1 MRGRGEGLNAGAV
14 FAFGKTRFA
23 ETGPSRFWFRD
34 DAVPTCLACGDE
46 HTAVVTDDGAVY
58 AAGGNGEGQLGLGDT
73 DDRDSFH
80 RLGAFSPRDP
90 VRQLAAGVHTSAAL
104 TEDGELYTFG
114 EPEHGKLGLPDPLL
128 PNHRAPQRVP
138 GIPERVRRAAC
149 GGGHTVALTE
159 RGAVYAFGLG
169 QCGQLGLGT
178 FLFETPEPR
187 AVERL
192 RGQKIGFVSC
202 GENHTAL
209 LTDAG
214 RLFTFGDGRHGKLGL
229 GVDNFTNRFF
239 PALCRDFLKF
249 TVRLVACGG
258 CHTLVFATPRPG
270 AAEEESEFEELR
282 EPGLGTT
289 ALHRSLSARVR
300 RREREQPPGPASAPP
315 PGSAPFRAS
324 ADFSGRSSP
333 GSDFYCEDKT
343 NRETETNFSA
353 AGSENPCDAAA
364 EILNT
369 VNICGFR
376 RGPRGSRFPVDVSV
390 RAWTS
395 VPRGRECASV
405 DLNPTWTCVCERGPQ
420 SHVDV
425 RVQACISVPRGR
437 ECERGPQFPV
447 DSPDFAEEA
456 ADRQHLADGV
466 FTVRPAAVTGAISDV
481 DVDGGVDGLQKRE
494 PEPEN
499 VEDGAAETGET
510 EETGA
515 DEVDD
520 VVDGAES
527 GKSDLFSVDS
537 RDRDVDSGSGGSE
550 CEESERD
557 LVSDSEADAEGES
570 RSEEPPKPVAAGR
583 GHDEKDGGHGDDE
596 KDGGHGDDKKDGGHG
611 EDADVETGCGLW
623 FAGKGAE
630 RESGGEA
637 AAGVQGAKYDVGYE
651 QLSGIPEEQEGG
663 GDEERGAEPSADVSA
678 EEDQLTPEPGDSDEQ
693 SGAPNFVEEEEEEKR
708 EKWEGRGGGGGGT
721 VDAFDGG
728 DPDDA
733 VKEAEGVGLT
743 PRDLREYN
751 ENPKGHL
758 CGRVKS
764 ISSEILGG
772 GEAVSRPK
780 KVSLFNRV
788 PSAREPLPEL
798 KPIGDQKT
806 VKTDNTAA
814 AALTAV
820 GDGKSRSCTVL

>member
-1 MRGRGEGLNAGAV
+1 S
-14 FAFGKTRFA
+14 K
-23 ETGPSRFWFRD
+23 
-34 DAVPTCLACGDE
+34 PTCVKALKREKVRLAACGRN
-46 HTAVVTDDGAVY
+46 HTLVCTDDGAVY

-104 TEDGELYTFG
+104 TDF
-114 EPEHGKLGLPDPLL
+114 PVHW
-128 PNHRAPQRVP
+128 
-138 GIPERVRRAAC
+138 
-149 GGGHTVALTE
+149 HT
-159 RGAVYAFGLG
+159 
-169 QCGQLGLGT
+169 Q
-178 FLFETPEPR
+178 
-187 AVERL
+187 
-192 RGQKIGFVSC
+192 
-202 GENHTAL
+202 
-209 LTDAG
+209 
-214 RLFTFGDGRHGKLGL
+214 
-229 GVDNFTNRFF
+229 
-239 PALCRDFLKF
+239 
-249 TVRLVACGG
+249 VACGG

-333 GSDFYCEDKT
+333 GSGE
-343 NRETETNFSA
+343 
-353 AGSENPCDAAA
+353 
-364 EILNT
+364 
-369 VNICGFR
+369 
-376 RGPRGSRFPVDVSV
+376 RGPRSV
-390 RAWTS
+390 CTRGISPGVQIPWRGTCGT
-395 VPRGRECASV
+395 PRVCKN
-405 DLNPTWTCVCERGPQ
+405 DCVCCTFQ
-420 SHVDV
+420 
-425 RVQACISVPRGR
+425 
-437 ECERGPQFPV
+437 
-447 DSPDFAEEA
+447 SPDFAEEA

-780 KVSLFNRV
+780 KVSERSFACNILIVTFIYLF
-788 PSAREPLPEL
+788 
-798 KPIGDQKT
+798 IM
-806 VKTDNTAA
+806 
-814 AALTAV
+814 
-820 GDGKSRSCTVL
+820 CTVF